1 LTQCTINLKMKK
13 EFKVIAD
20 LLPNNTR
27 VLDVGCGDGSLMN
40 LLEKEKNI
48 EVRGLEL
55 EKNNVQECI
64 YKGLPVIQGDAETE
78 LYQFPNQSFDYVVLS
93 QTLQAFYNPDKVLKE
108 LLRIGK
114 SVIVSI
120 PNFGYWKV
128 RTSLLFFGKMP
139 MTKTLP
145 YSWYNTPNLHMC
157 SIKDLFNYCDKE
169 NINIRKVIGVNE
181 DKISLIKK
189 NNLEMKNF
197 FSKLGIF
204 LIG

>member
-1 LTQCTINLKMKK
+1 MKNLKMKK

-20 LLPNNTR
+20 LLPSNTR
-27 VLDVGCGDGSLMN
+27 VLDIGCGDGSLMD
-40 LLEKEKNI
+40 LLQKKKNI

-55 EKNNVQECI
+55 DQNNVQQCI
-64 YKGLPVIQGDAETE
+64 HKGLPVIQGNAETE
-78 LYQFPNQSFDYVVLS
+78 LHQFPNQSFDYVVLS
-93 QTLQAFYNPDKVLKE
+93 QTLQAFYNPEKVLKE

-114 SVIVSI
+114 SVVISI

-139 MTKTLP
+139 ITKTLP
-145 YSWYNTPNLHMC
+145 NSWYNTPNLHMC
-157 SIKDLFNYCDKE
+157 SIKDLFHFCIEKK
-169 NINIRKVIGVNE
+169 IKIKKAVGINE
-181 DKISLIKK
+181 DKTSEIKK
-189 NNLEMKNF
+189 NNLEIKNF

>member
-1 LTQCTINLKMKK
+1 MKK

-40 LLEKEKNI
+40 LLVREKNI

-55 EKNNVQECI
+55 DQNNVQECI
-64 YKGLPVIQGDAETE
+64 YKGLTVIQGDAETE
-78 LYQFPNQSFDYVVLS
+78 LYQFPAQSFDYVILS
-93 QTLQAFYNPDKVLKE
+93 QTLQAFYKPDKVLKE

-128 RTSLLFFGKMP
+128 RVSLLFFGKMP
-139 MTKTLP
+139 MTKSLP
-145 YSWYNTPNLHMC
+145 NTWYNTPNLHMC
-157 SIKDLFNYCDKE
+157 TIKDLFNYCE
-169 NINIRKVIGVNE
+169 NQNINIKKVIGVNE
-181 DKISLIKK
+181 NNISLVKK
-189 NNLEMKNF
+189 SNLEIKNL
-197 FSKLGIF
+197 FSNLGIF

>member
-1 LTQCTINLKMKK
+1 MKS

-20 LLPNNTR
+20 LLSNNTR
-27 VLDVGCGDGSLMN
+27 VLDVGCGDGSLMS
-40 LLEKEKNI
+40 LLVKEKNI

-55 EKNNVQECI
+55 EKQNVQKCI
-64 YKGLPVIQGDAETE
+64 YKGLPVIQGNAETE
-78 LYQFPNQSFDYVVLS
+78 LHQFPTQSFDYVILS
-93 QTLQAFYNPDKVLKE
+93 QTLQAFYKPDKVLKE

-139 MTKTLP
+139 ITKTIP
-145 YSWYNTPNLHMC
+145 NTWFNTPNLHMC
-157 SIKDLFNYCDKE
+157 TIKDLFNYCEDQ
-169 NINIRKVIGVNE
+169 NIEIKKVIGVNE
-181 DKISLIKK
+181 NNISLIKK
-189 NNLEMKNF
+189 SNLEMKNL

>member
-1 LTQCTINLKMKK
+1 MKNLKMKK

-40 LLEKEKNI
+40 LLVKEKNI

-55 EKNNVQECI
+55 EKQNVQECI
-64 YKGLPVIQGDAETE
+64 YKGLPVIQGNAETE
-78 LYQFPNQSFDYVVLS
+78 LYQFPNKSFDYVVLS
-93 QTLQAFYNPDKVLKE
+93 QTLQAFYSPDKVLRE

-139 MTKTLP
+139 MTNTLP
-145 YSWYNTPNLHMC
+145 NSWYNTPNLHMC
-157 SIKDLFNYCDKE
+157 TIKDLFNYCDE
-169 NINIRKVIGVNE
+169 QNIKIKKVIGVNE

-189 NNLEMKNF
+189 NNLEIKNL

>member
-1 LTQCTINLKMKK
+1 MKK
-13 EFKVIAD
+13 EFKVIAG

-27 VLDVGCGDGSLMN
+27 VLDVGCGDGSLMS

-48 EVRGLEL
+48 KVRGLEL
-55 EKNNVQECI
+55 GKKNVQECI
-64 YKGLPVIQGDAETE
+64 YKGLPVIQGNAETE
-78 LYQFPNQSFDYVVLS
+78 LYQFPDQSFDYVVLS

-108 LLRIGK
+108 LLRIGN

-128 RTSLLFFGKMP
+128 RTSLLLFGKMP
-139 MTKTLP
+139 VTKSLP

-169 NINIRKVIGVNE
+169 NINIQKAIGVNE
-181 DKISLIKK
+181 DNISLIKK

>member
-1 LTQCTINLKMKK
+1 MKK

-40 LLEKEKNI
+40 FLVKEKNI

-55 EKNNVQECI
+55 EKQNVQDCI
-64 YKGLPVIQGDAETE
+64 YKGLPVIQGNAETE
-78 LYQFPNQSFDYVVLS
+78 LYQFPDQSFDYVVLS

-139 MTKTLP
+139 MTNTLP
-145 YSWYNTPNLHMC
+145 NSWYNTPNLHMC
-157 SIKDLFNYCDKE
+157 TIKDLFNYCDDK
-169 NINIRKVIGVNE
+169 NIKIKKVIGVNE
-181 DKISLIKK
+181 DKISLIKRS
-189 NNLEMKNF
+189 NLEIKNF

-204 LIG
+204 LIS

>member
-1 LTQCTINLKMKK
+1 MKNLKMKK

-20 LLPNNTR
+20 LLPNDTR

-40 LLEKEKNI
+40 FLVKEKNI

-55 EKNNVQECI
+55 EKQNVQECI
-64 YKGLPVIQGDAETE
+64 YKGLPVIQGNAETE
-78 LYQFPNQSFDYVVLS
+78 LYQFPDQSFDYVVLS

-114 SVIVSI
+114 SVVVSI

-145 YSWYNTPNLHMC
+145 NSWYNTPNLHMC
-157 SIKDLFNYCDKE
+157 TIKDLFNYCDKQ
-169 NINIRKVIGVNE
+169 NFIIQKVIGVNG
-181 DKISLIKK
+181 DKTSLIKK
-189 NNLEMKNF
+189 SNLEIKNF

>member
-1 LTQCTINLKMKK
+1 MKK

-20 LLPNNTR
+20 LLSKDTR

-40 LLEKEKNI
+40 FLVKEKNI

-55 EKNNVQECI
+55 GKNNVQECI
-64 YKGLPVIQGDAETE
+64 YKGLPVIQGNAETE
-78 LYQFPNQSFDYVVLS
+78 LFQFPDQSFDYVILS

-120 PNFGYWKV
+120 PNFGYWRV
-128 RTSLLFFGKMP
+128 RTSLLFFGRMP
-139 MTKTLP
+139 MTEALP
-145 YSWYNTPNLHMC
+145 YYWYNTPSLHVC
-157 SIKDLFNYCDKE
+157 SIKDLFNYCDE
-169 NINIRKVIGVNE
+169 QNIKIQKVIGVN
-181 DKISLIKK
+181 KNKTSLIKK
-189 NNLEMKNF
+189 NNLEIKNF

>member
-1 LTQCTINLKMKK
+1 MKK

-40 LLEKEKNI
+40 LLVREKNI

-55 EKNNVQECI
+55 DQNNVQECI
-64 YKGLPVIQGDAETE
+64 YKGLTVIQGNAETE

-93 QTLQAFYNPDKVLKE
+93 QTLQAFYKPDKVLDE

-139 MTKTLP
+139 VTNTLP
-145 YSWYNTPNLHMC
+145 NTWFNTPNLHMC
-157 SIKDLFNYCDKE
+157 TIKDLYNYCENK
-169 NINIRKVIGVNE
+169 NINIKKVIGVNE
-181 DKISLIKK
+181 NNTSLIKR
-189 NNLEMKNF
+189 NNLELKNL

>member
-1 LTQCTINLKMKK
+1 MKK

-27 VLDVGCGDGSLMN
+27 VLDVGCGDGALMD
-40 LLEKEKNI
+40 LLVKEKNI

-55 EKNNVQECI
+55 NQNNVQKCI
-64 YKGLPVIQGDAETE
+64 YKGLPVIQGNAETE
-78 LYQFPNQSFDYVVLS
+78 LYQFPKQSFDYVVLS
-93 QTLQAFYNPDKVLKE
+93 QTLQAFYQPDKVLRE

-139 MTKTLP
+139 VTKTLP
-145 YSWYNTPNLHMC
+145 NTWFNTPNLHMC
-157 SIKDLFNYCDKE
+157 TIKDLFNYCEDQSIEIK
-169 NINIRKVIGVNE
+169 KVIGVNE
-181 DKISLIKK
+181 NSISLIKK
-189 NNLEMKNF
+189 SNLEMKNL
-197 FSKLGIF
+197 FSKLGVF

>member
-1 LTQCTINLKMKK
+1 MKS

-20 LLPNNTR
+20 LLPNNSK
-27 VLDVGCGDGSLMN
+27 VLDVGCGDGSLMD
-40 LLEKEKNI
+40 LLAKDKNI
-48 EVRGLEL
+48 EARGLEL
-55 EKNNVQECI
+55 DQSNVQKCI
-64 YKGLPVIQGDAETE
+64 VKGLPVIQGDAETE
-78 LYQFPNQSFDYVVLS
+78 LYQFPPQSFDYVILS
-93 QTLQAFYNPDKVLKE
+93 QTLQAFYKPDKVLRE

-139 MTKTLP
+139 ITKTIP
-145 YSWYNTPNLHMC
+145 NTWFNTPNLHMC
-157 SIKDLFNYCDKE
+157 TIKDLFNYCEDQ
-169 NINIRKVIGVNE
+169 NIEIKKVIGVNE
-181 DKISLIKK
+181 NNISLIKK
-189 NNLEMKNF
+189 SNLEMKNL

>member
-1 LTQCTINLKMKK
+1 MKK

-40 LLEKEKNI
+40 FLQEEKNI

-55 EKNNVQECI
+55 DKDDVQQCI
-64 YKGLPVIQGDAETE
+64 HKGLPVIQGNAEDE
-78 LYQFPNQSFDYVVLS
+78 LHQFPNQSFDYVVLS
-93 QTLQAFYNPDKVLKE
+93 QTLQAFYNPEKVLKD

-128 RTSLLFFGKMP
+128 RTKLLFFGTMP
-139 MTKTLP
+139 VTKTLP
-145 YSWYNTPNLHMC
+145 NTWYNTPNLHMC
-157 SIKDLFNYCDKE
+157 TIKDLFNFCDEKK
-169 NINIRKVIGVNE
+169 IKIKKVIGVNE
-181 DKISLIKK
+181 NNTSLIERK
-189 NNLEMKNF
+189 NLESKNL

>member
-1 LTQCTINLKMKK
+1 MKS

-20 LLPNNTR
+20 LLPNNSK
-27 VLDVGCGDGSLMN
+27 VLDVGCGDGSLMD
-40 LLEKEKNI
+40 LLVKDKNI

-55 EKNNVQECI
+55 DQSNVQKCI
-64 YKGLPVIQGDAETE
+64 VKGLPVIQGDAETE
-78 LYQFPNQSFDYVVLS
+78 LYQFPPQSFDYVILS
-93 QTLQAFYNPDKVLKE
+93 QTLQAFYKPDKVLKE

-139 MTKTLP
+139 ITKTIP
-145 YSWYNTPNLHMC
+145 NTWFNTPNLHMC
-157 SIKDLFNYCDKE
+157 TIKDLFNYCE
-169 NINIRKVIGVNE
+169 NQNIEIKKVIGVNE
-181 DKISLIKK
+181 NNISLIKK
-189 NNLEMKNF
+189 NNLEMKYL

>member
-1 LTQCTINLKMKK
+1 MKS

-20 LLPNNTR
+20 LLPNNSK
-27 VLDVGCGDGSLMN
+27 VLDVGCGDGSLMD
-40 LLEKEKNI
+40 LLVKDKNI

-55 EKNNVQECI
+55 DQSNVQKCI
-64 YKGLPVIQGDAETE
+64 VKGLPVIQGDAETE
-78 LYQFPNQSFDYVVLS
+78 LYQFPPQSFDYVILS
-93 QTLQAFYNPDKVLKE
+93 QTLQAFNKPDKVLKE

-145 YSWYNTPNLHMC
+145 YSWHNTPNLHMC
-157 SIKDLFNYCDKE
+157 TIKDLFNYCDEK
-169 NINIRKVIGVNE
+169 NIKIQKVIGVNE

>member
-1 LTQCTINLKMKK
+1 MKK

-40 LLEKEKNI
+40 LLVKEKNI

-55 EKNNVQECI
+55 EKKNVQECI
-64 YKGLPVIQGDAETE
+64 YKGLPVIQGNAETE
-78 LYQFPNQSFDYVVLS
+78 LYQFPDQSFDYVVLS

-145 YSWYNTPNLHMC
+145 NSWYNTPNLHMC
-157 SIKDLFNYCDKE
+157 TIKDLFNYCDE
-169 NINIRKVIGVNE
+169 QNIKIQKVVGVNE

-189 NNLEMKNF
+189 SNLEIKNF